1 MCNSTIRNRTLY
13 EKGWDSMKKL
23 LLLIMAVVGFTA
35 GIIGYTMVKFS
46 KNMENWEMAWDD
58 EEDKEVV

>member
-13 EKGWDSMKKL
+13 EKGRDSMKKL

-35 GIIGYTMVKFS
+35 GIIGYNMVKFS

-58 EEDKEVV
+58 KEDKEVV

>member
-1 MCNSTIRNRTLY
+1 
-13 EKGWDSMKKL
+13 MKKL

-35 GIIGYTMVKFS
+35 GIIGYAMVKFS